1 MEDNTVTKDDGW
13 GQIDTSQPES
23 KEKEDKVDFEV
34 ENSSQEKEVK
44 VEPEIEKEEIKEKVS
59 NSLNS
64 LSVLL
69 RKYVDL
75 GLYKWCKTI
84 LYYLI

>member
-34 ENSSQEKEVK
+34 ENSSEEKEVK
-44 VEPEIEKEEIKEKVS
+44 VEPVIEKEEEKEK
-59 NSLNS
+59 LN
-64 LSVLL
+64 L
-69 RKYVDL
+69 KQ
-75 GLYKWCKTI
+75 KKKI
-84 LYYLI
+84 LNQKNNLMKLKE